1 MRIYETIYICPPNL
15 EEEAQEELSDLI
27 HEVIYDSGGKI
38 IKQERWGKRRL
49 AFKVKRHKEGIYYY
63 FLYGGD
69 GTTKEEVERRL
80 RLAEECIRFLT
91 VRLDDELR
99 GKKHKIFTQEE
110 LRLAL
115 QMEPPK
121 RKKKKKRVP
130 MKSAA
135 KEEGSEGEAPA
146 EEESAPAEAEPA
158 AEESAA
164 VEAEPVAE
172 EAAPAEE
179 PEAEPVAEESA
190 PAEAEAEPAA
200 EEAAPAEEP
209 APEPEESDSDKPE
222 SEEEEK

>member
-15 EEEAQEELSDLI
+15 EEEAQEELSDLV

-69 GTTKEEVERRL
+69 GSTKEEVERRL
-80 RLAEECIRFLT
+80 RLAEACIRFLT

-130 MKSAA
+130 MKSVATEEVAETGGKA
-135 KEEGSEGEAPA
+135 K
-146 EEESAPAEAEPA
+146 
-158 AEESAA
+158 ESAA
-164 VEAEPVAE
+164 VEAVAEAVSEESAPVEAEPIAEESAEAEAEPAEE

-179 PEAEPVAEESA
+179 PEAEPEAEET
-190 PAEAEAEPAA
+190 
-200 EEAAPAEEP
+200 
-209 APEPEESDSDKPE
+209 DSDEPE